1 MDDADTD
8 ADGAAATSSVSPA
21 AASAASSGSSSGDL
35 SETLSTGITRALIR
49 EVAVDDV
56 VIVTWANHHYRD
68 FAQFWV
74 ARLRALN
81 LTNFMVGA
89 MDEELYAHLV
99 SDGVPTWH
107 MGSKGI
113 DSKAV
118 KRDFGWGSKNF
129 HKMGRDKIRLIRDFT
144 RAGVDVLIS
153 DIDVAWLRDPIPLF
167 RRYPQADILV
177 STDQLKSEI
186 LPEPRETT
194 SISPRRR
201 RFRVPPVPRFMN
213 IGMMWFRG
221 TEGSAPSPRRGSD
234 ASRRTTTCGTRTR
247 LTI

>member
-1 MDDADTD
+1 MVRSVTLRALWAAAVLLLWACAASAASATPTLTARRALRSDLDRAGSGVVVSTAPTGGGGIVDDADTD

-89 MDEELYAHLV
+89 MDEELYAYLV
-99 SDGVPTWH
+99 SDGVPT
-107 MGSKGI
+107 
-113 DSKAV
+113 
-118 KRDFGWGSKNF
+118 
-129 HKMGRDKIRLIRDFT
+129 
-144 RAGVDVLIS
+144 
-153 DIDVAWLRDPIPLF
+153 
-167 RRYPQADILV
+167 
-177 STDQLKSEI
+177 
-186 LPEPRETT
+186 
-194 SISPRRR
+194 
-201 RFRVPPVPRFMN
+201 
-213 IGMMWFRG
+213 
-221 TEGSAPSPRRGSD
+221 
-234 ASRRTTTCGTRTR
+234 
-247 LTI
+247 